1 MVDFPNGPYKIT
13 AGEFGPDML
22 QQDIQVKEGEALRAT
37 LNMITLEMPHLIKGK
52 TLVCKVDNQVLKAVL
67 ERKGTSQNL
76 ALNSIGKQIYWL
88 QQLGEFFLSVQYV
101 ESENNIADQFTR
113 ESPGLE
119 ATLSQHHFKQVWN
132 KWGPFTW
139 DLMANSS
146 NVKRDLQGRKLLFF
160 SRYYDLEAK
169 GCNVFN
175 QELTFLERIYCFPPF
190 PIIGMLL
197 KHLEQQKVNCV
208 LVLPAINAP
217 WVNLVSS
224 YIEDLIVLA
233 GPYDS
238 KVVTVLSNS
247 GKRVPKIYPHAIIAV
262 KMNFFAP
269 NSNLS
274 FLHC

>member
-1 MVDFPNGPYKIT
+1 
-13 AGEFGPDML
+13 
-22 QQDIQVKEGEALRAT
+22 
-37 LNMITLEMPHLIKGK
+37 MPHLIKGK

-175 QELTFLERIYCFPPF
+175 QELTF

-262 KMNFFAP
+262 KMNFYAP